1 MDLLKKIEVEVKV
14 VFVLQKFCYEIE
26 HVHPKCERL
35 EIMHLHPKNVFET
48 LFENFLPGT
57 LKGQK
62 GRGPRNDA
70 LATQSR
76 VQSFTGNLVPRFSPL
91 LTSLSE
97 MGSMGCPP
105 SEIKKIYIEPGYTFR
120 AR

>member
-70 LATQSR
+70 LATQFHR
-76 VQSFTGNLVPRFSPL
+76 QPRSQVL
-91 LTSLSE
+91 SSSDLSLGDGEHGLS
-97 MGSMGCPP
+97 SL
-105 SEIKKIYIEPGYTFR
+105 
-120 AR
+120 

>member
-1 MDLLKKIEVEVKV
+1 
-14 VFVLQKFCYEIE
+14 
-26 HVHPKCERL
+26 
-35 EIMHLHPKNVFET
+35 MHLHPKNVFET

-76 VQSFTGNLVPRFSPL
+76 VQSFTGNLVPRVSPL